1 MKAGG
6 QLSGTLVHASLD
18 YSHGKQKQKQ
28 NKKSSGEV
36 FIPHMARDKEL
47 VIGRR
52 EEKKERERE
61 REKLLPSQFNQAE
74 TRFRQKLVHTTQM
87 NCFLSPD
94 FTKKDRTKGSGRGQ
108 RQAIG

>member
-52 EEKKERERE
+52 EEKKSENE
-61 REKLLPSQFNQAE
+61 REKSFYRRSSIRLKHASD
-74 TRFRQKLVHTTQM
+74 KSSSTQH
-87 NCFLSPD
+87 
-94 FTKKDRTKGSGRGQ
+94 K
-108 RQAIG
+108 